1 MIEELDFGWI
11 EFWGFCVWRLINIM
25 NVCDDVVEDDE
36 GHHEGKQKKKW
47 QNLGIILGA
56 FRMVLN

>member
-1 MIEELDFGWI
+1 
-11 EFWGFCVWRLINIM
+11 M